1 MHEKL
6 KMIGKC
12 MHYYIHKLSYRKK
25 EVNYGEIDTDDITV
39 YAILEGLNGR
49 GKLEDFKFMER
60 EEYIEK
66 IEDCVNKITIEEL
79 EDKSKLASLIAEKEA
94 AISRIDFSYLLLN
107 ILAFAISIFS
117 LSMTCVEIILGRND
131 EIIPRFYSWSIFIIL
146 GFIIGV
152 LIFLYIVI
160 SCCDTKYHIYKLE
173 YLENLLKDK
182 INENRK

>member
-79 EDKSKLASLIAEKEA
+79 EDKSKLARLIAEKEA
-94 AISRIDFSYLLLN
+94 AISRIDSSYLSFN
-107 ILAFAISIFS
+107 FLAIFIGIFS
-117 LSMTCVEIILGRND
+117 FVVNLFVLVCTWFNCPNDVSMARCNIYIVVAVGILLIIL
-131 EIIPRFYSWSIFIIL
+131 Y
-146 GFIIGV
+146 
-152 LIFLYIVI
+152 FLI